1 MAVSPLSSPR
11 TSPKSTN
18 GTAPA
23 SQQTQTQQQPSGNTA
38 PRDSVSLSS
47 GVGKSTTGSATGS
60 KATPVDPQRQDEEV
74 PDQERRIEDQ
84 KAAATTDDERDAAE
98 VLRPATGEDA
108 ERYNGLLAEAD
119 SLEPGTH
126 ETDRGRVEVTEED
139 GVKTLRYDE
148 GDTQRIVTVDSN
160 TGSASERVNQRYAN
174 GQAQVVSQGV
184 DYHREGD
191 TLAPVVD
198 QQRQAVQQFQELINS
213 PAYQNAQALALE
225 NALHQAQLQAQ
236 QLQQPPYGYQP
247 SFAGYLRG

>member
-1 MAVSPLSSPR
+1 MDGARSAVLELE
-11 TSPKSTN
+11 
-18 GTAPA
+18 GG
-23 SQQTQTQQQPSGNTA
+23 SQGP
-38 PRDSVSLSS
+38 
-47 GVGKSTTGSATGS
+47 
-60 KATPVDPQRQDEEV
+60 EEGG
-74 PDQERRIEDQ
+74 RRIGGPPQ
-84 KAAATTDDERDAAE
+84 QHQ
-98 VLRPATGEDA
+98 DA

-160 TGSASERVNQRYAN
+160 TGPASERVNQRYAN

-198 QQRQAVQQFQELINS
+198 QQRQAVQQFQELISS
-213 PAYQNAQALALE
+213 PTYQNAQAQALE
-225 NALHQAQLQAQ
+225 NALLQAQLQAQ
-236 QLQQPPYGYQP
+236 QQP
-247 SFAGYLRG
+247 SYGSQP